1 MITQMGMGR
10 KIALAFVGSIVP
22 EGAEFRNA
30 AFSPAGQMYQSNL
43 LSGLNR
49 CGLERIEIFSCL
61 PIPAFPSGKRFWVRG
76 GRAELNGLP
85 LHLVSFI
92 NVLLLKQFMIG
103 MGVCIRL
110 LLWAWRNRAYDR
122 VVLTY
127 NLTVPPGL
135 FTLLAA
141 KSSKTKAVAA
151 LCDVHVPGAVVPRN
165 IFTIVDFWFHKR
177 LTPYFDGFI
186 VASDAIAQDFCAGR
200 PTIRIEGGLSEL
212 AIEYFRSHS
221 RRTKARDGSNFGI
234 AVASKLDEVNGIT
247 ILLHALE
254 KLPPHIHLYVAGAG
268 PLAEAG
274 PEKGET
280 GWPPALPRAAFL
292 SASSGALP
300 VGRSVGQSQG
310 DTSHRHALF
319 LPVEIHRVC
328 RGRDSVL
335 SSKTGHIEAEYSEFV
350 YLLENESSECLA
362 AAIQR
367 IASIPAPVRERM
379 AEAGQAYVLREKTWD
394 RQASR
399 AMDLILQCLGKA
411 QDSTHPLLTENSR

>member
-103 MGVCIRL
+103 MAVCIRL

-268 PLAEAG
+268 PLAE
-274 PEKGET
+274 EVRK
-280 GWPPALPRAAFL
+280 RARQDGRLHFL
-292 SASSGALP
+292 GLLSFQQVLELY
-300 VGRSVGQSQG
+300 RSVDLLVNLRATQAI
-310 DTSHRHALF
+310 DTRYFFPSKFTEYVGAGT
-319 LPVEIHRVC
+319 P
-328 RGRDSVL
+328 VL

-350 YLLENESSECLA
+350 YLLENESSECLV

-399 AMDLILQCLGKA
+399 AMDLILQCLGKT
-411 QDSTHPLLTENSR
+411 QDSTHPLLTENS